1 MWMNYEGYGMG
12 WHGLAWLGMVIFW
25 LLLILLVLAA
35 VKYLAAGRRPSIQHG
50 DSGEKRP
57 EALLILEQRYARGEI
72 ERDEYLQKRDD
83 LKTG

>member
-12 WHGLAWLGMVIFW
+12 WHGLGWLGMVTFW

-35 VKYLAAGRRPSIQHG
+35 VKYLSGGRRSDSP
-50 DSGEKRP
+50 SGENDKTRP
-57 EALLILEQRYARGEI
+57 EPLLILEQRYARGEI